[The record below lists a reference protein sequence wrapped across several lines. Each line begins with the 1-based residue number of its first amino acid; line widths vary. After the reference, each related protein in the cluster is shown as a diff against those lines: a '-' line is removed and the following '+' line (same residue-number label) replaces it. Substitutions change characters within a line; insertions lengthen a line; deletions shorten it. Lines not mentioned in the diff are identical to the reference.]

1 VALKSTSGMS
11 CFIIGGN
18 MKRKLT
24 IGMFVAVLALTL
36 IIANMFLQRVIY
48 NIPNISI
55 DANSQAGQYI
65 KALESI
71 SIDAKITFPKD
82 GEFRLAK
89 DIAVSIS
96 ENTTIHV
103 KMTSETL
110 ITKNND
116 VKVNPKIVNIH
127 TNLPLVFKYKDN
139 SVITIGNVRKND
151 GDIATDTLSMGLNTD
166 ATIALSRLLTNKV
179 RFCERSE
186 PKSEPFVGQARFM
199 G

>member
-65 KALESI
+65 KA
-71 SIDAKITFPKD
+71 
-82 GEFRLAK
+82 
-89 DIAVSIS
+89 
-96 ENTTIHV
+96 
-103 KMTSETL
+103 
-110 ITKNND
+110 
-116 VKVNPKIVNIH
+116 
-127 TNLPLVFKYKDN
+127 
-139 SVITIGNVRKND
+139 
-151 GDIATDTLSMGLNTD
+151 
-166 ATIALSRLLTNKV
+166 
-179 RFCERSE
+179 
-186 PKSEPFVGQARFM
+186 
-199 G
+199 